1 MKIRRFILSLTLTF
15 GFLAKAQRSPQDSWY
30 LDRTIPFSD
39 IPGLDNPHGITFAE
53 DGNMYVV
60 DHGGDRITVWDSNGK
75 FLNSLGKYG
84 SGEGQFNNP
93 IDLAIGGGEI
103 FVVEQSNHR
112 VQVFDMNG
120 TFLRKWAPHG

>member
-1 MKIRRFILSLTLTF
+1 MESLLLKTEICMSL
-15 GFLAKAQRSPQDSWY
+15 
-30 LDRTIPFSD
+30 I
-39 IPGLDNPHGITFAE
+39 
-53 DGNMYVV
+53 M
-60 DHGGDRITVWDSNGK
+60 GDRITVWDSNGK

-120 TFLRKWAPHG
+120 TFLRKWGAHGSQAGNFRSPLLNKFVDERKRRK